1 MCSAAARASG
11 APTAVARRVRYVH
24 PVNARGCLALTL
36 LLSACSQER
45 APAPVARLAPRSA
58 RAADELVLDVS
69 AGGDALLA
77 RVLPAPENSDAD
89 RTLRVR
95 LVTSNGQRRWRFGD
109 AAVIEARFVPR
120 SEALLVITTTHELVR
135 LDGPEAAPRVIDQR
149 VFGPLSLDALGR
161 AVVYTRGEM
170 PELQVVRADL
180 ATGETRALAPTLVP
194 AWCPTLAGD
203 GREVITVASPEG
215 TPGLWRIRPD
225 APPARWELPADTA
238 LPTGPSAPVV
248 FGDMLVYESDGAL
261 HALGFDGVRRRALP
275 GVSLPVL
282 TVGAPALLAH
292 DARHQ
297 PVTLLPRDLDAPR

>member
-1 MCSAAARASG
+1 
-11 APTAVARRVRYVH
+11 VRYVA
-24 PVNARGCLALTL
+24 PVNTRGSLTL
-36 LLSACSQER
+36 TLMLTACSPER
-45 APAPVARLAPRSA
+45 APTPPARLAPLSA

-69 AGGDALLA
+69 ARGDVLLG
-77 RVLPAPENSDAD
+77 RVLPVPAQSDAD

-95 LVTSNGQRRWRFGD
+95 MVTSNGQRRWGFGD
-109 AAVIEARFVPR
+109 TPVIEARFVPR
-120 SEALLVITTTHELVR
+120 GEALLVITTTHELVR
-135 LDGPEAAPRVIDQR
+135 LDGPEAAPRVIDQH

-161 AVVYTRGEM
+161 AAVYTRGEM

-180 ATGETRALAPTLVP
+180 ATGETRALAPSLVP

-225 APPARWELPADTA
+225 APPARWDLPADTA

-261 HALGFDGVRRRALP
+261 HALGFDGTRRRSLP
-275 GVSLPVL
+275 GVGLPVL
-282 TVGAPALLAH
+282 TVGSPALLAH